1 MPRGPTTIRSADLA
15 SSATASP
22 GMAGP
27 LRHCVSTDADL
38 HAASKRSWAIFR
50 SSWIA
55 LASATISSPSTLT
68 YSEPKAE
75 GS

>member
-1 MPRGPTTIRSADLA
+1 
-15 SSATASP
+15 
-22 GMAGP
+22 MAGP
-27 LRHCVSTDADL
+27 LRHSVATATAL
-38 HAASKRSWAIFR
+38 QAAWKRSWAIFR

-55 LASATISSPSTLT
+55 LASATSSSPSTLT